1 MTLYEIDSEIM
12 NCIDTETGEII
23 DTDKIESL
31 QMERSQKI
39 RNIALWI
46 KDLKAE
52 AEALKVEKD
61 NFAQRQRTAENK
73 IDSLKKYLA
82 FALNGE
88 KVKET
93 EYTISYRKSQA
104 VEITDI
110 DALPKGYMVIQE
122 PVANKQMIS
131 ENLKKGTVVPGAQL
145 VEHES
150 IIIR

>member
-110 DALPKGYMVIQE
+110 DALPKGYLVIQE

>member
-1 MTLYEIDSEIM
+1 MNLYQIDDAVMSCIDS
-12 NCIDTETGEII
+12 ETGEII
-23 DTDKIESL
+23 DEEKLNSL
-31 QMERSQKI
+31 EMERSQKI

-52 AEALKVEKD
+52 SDALKAEKME
-61 NFAQRQRTAENK
+61 FAKRQSVAENK
-73 IDSLKKYLA
+73 MESLKRYLYS
-82 FALNGE
+82 ALGGQ
-88 KVKET
+88 KIKET

-110 DALPKGYMVIQE
+110 SALPKGYLVIQE

>member
-93 EYTISYRKSQA
+93 EYTISYRKSEA
-104 VEITDI
+104 VEVVDVKAIPI
-110 DALPKGYMVIQE
+110 EYIVYPE
-122 PVANKQMIS
+122 PTVNKLLIKDQIKHGI
-131 ENLKKGTVVPGAQL
+131 NVPGAQI

-150 IIIR
+150 IIIK

>member
-12 NCIDTETGEII
+12 DCIDTETGEII
-23 DTDKIESL
+23 DHDAL
-31 QMERSQKI
+31 DALNMARDQKI

-46 KDLKAE
+46 KDLKSE
-52 AEALKVEKD
+52 SEALKAEKME
-61 NFAQRQRTAENK
+61 FARRQSVAESK
-73 IDSLKKYLA
+73 MESLKKYLYS
-82 FALNGE
+82 ALGGQ
-88 KVKET
+88 KIKET

-110 DALPKGYMVIQE
+110 DALPIEYLVIQE
-122 PVANKQMIS
+122 PAVNKQMIS